1 MSLLIKGMEMPIQC
15 LSCPLWKLIHV
26 KGIWKDYCGASNCII
41 KDVYSKP
48 DWCPLVEVPPHG
60 RLIDYDEV
68 FRKLKMH
75 SFINPSRRECIDN
88 DACAL
93 ERWLS
98 IVPTIIEAENETI

>member
-1 MSLLIKGMEMPIQC
+1 MAHNVFNGNEAVM
-15 LSCPLWKLIHV
+15 
-26 KGIWKDYCGASNCII
+26 YCFACAKEIFDDEGRQ
-41 KDVYSKP
+41 DF
-48 DWCPLVEVPPHG
+48 CPLVEVPPHG

>member
-1 MSLLIKGMEMPIQC
+1 MGIYIKGMEMPVQC

-60 RLIDYDEV
+60 RLIDADAIHYIVGGTTVSDMDYV
-68 FRKLKMH
+68 RKYH
-75 SFINPSRRECIDN
+75 IDMM
-88 DACAL
+88 
-93 ERWLS
+93 
-98 IVPTIIEAENETI
+98 PTVIEAEG